1 MRSLRPLFVALLF
14 LSSQAGARRMQE
26 TGTFPT
32 PWIHGAKD
40 CHSSEPVF
48 QVHRYA
54 SDTYI
59 LRQNKCAHFEA
70 PFLYLLFGKRKALL
84 LDTGAEVKGQPPRPL
99 HELVQDLVA
108 SWERQSGSGPVS
120 LIVAHTHA
128 HGDHRAGDALFTG
141 QPRTTVVEPTLEGV
155 QRFFGLKRWPEGDA
169 TFDLGDRPLTVLPLP
184 GHEPTHIAVYDPR
197 HQLLFTGDTLYP
209 GLLTVRDWPAYRK
222 SVGRLAAFVATHK
235 VTHVLGCHIEM
246 TRRPREM
253 YPLETTYQPEEHVL
267 QLGPRHVEELHR
279 AMEVLGDQPSRDVHD
294 DFIIEWIPPRP
305 AP

>member
-1 MRSLRPLFVALLF
+1 MH
-14 LSSQAGARRMQE
+14 E
-26 TGTFPT
+26 TGTFPI

-40 CHSSEPVF
+40 CHSPEPVF

-70 PFLYLLFGKRKALL
+70 PFLYLLLGKRKALL

-99 HELVQDLVA
+99 RELVQDLVA
-108 SWERQSGSGPVS
+108 SWEKQSGSGPIS

-128 HGDHRAGDALFTG
+128 HGDHRAGDALFAG

-155 QRFFGLKRWPEGDA
+155 QRFFGLKSWPEGDA

-235 VTHVLGCHIEM
+235 VAHVLGAHIEM
-246 TRRPREM
+246 TRRPREL

-267 QLGPRHVEELHR
+267 QLGPKHVEELHR
-279 AMEVLGDQPSRDVHD
+279 AMEALGDKPGRDVHD
-294 DFIIEWIPPRP
+294 EFIIEWIPPRQ